1 MVATAPEGAMSVAGG
16 NWQIFHNMVKAS
28 GAYVLQNTSVASI
41 AVDSKDAASSRPK
54 YILETTSSNEAA
66 EATIQTQPVSF
77 DDVVVATPYQFSK
90 ISAADGIFENPIDE
104 IPYIKLHVT
113 IFASPFRLSAAYF
126 KVPRSQV
133 PSTVLTTLPEG
144 GDPTSG
150 VQGAG
155 KAGFYSISTLK
166 RVVNPKTGGKE
177 YLYKIFSPEKVTP
190 DFLRCVYRPVVSGRF
205 IL

>member
-1 MVATAPEGAMSVAGG
+1 MSVAGG

-41 AVDSKDAASSRPK
+41 SVDSKDAASSRPK
-54 YILETTSSNEAA
+54 YTFETMSSNEASA
-66 EATIQTQPVSF
+66 NKETHPISF

-190 DFLRCVYRPVVSGRF
+190 DFLRYVYRPVVSESDHS
-205 IL
+205 LSVS